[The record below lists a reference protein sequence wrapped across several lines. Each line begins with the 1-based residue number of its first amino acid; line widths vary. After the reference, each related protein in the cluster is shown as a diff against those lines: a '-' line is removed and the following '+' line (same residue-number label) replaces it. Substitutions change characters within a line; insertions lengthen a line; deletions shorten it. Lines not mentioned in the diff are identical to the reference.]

1 MAANRILIVEDE
13 PLIAMML
20 EDFVEMV
27 GKSVAGIVDNVA
39 GAMTAIE
46 AGGVEAAILDLNL
59 RGGEKS
65 TPVAAA
71 LSKRGIPFVF
81 ATGGGD
87 ESLDPGF
94 RDRPCLH
101 KPFTMESVE
110 QVLASL

>member
-27 GKSVAGIVDNVA
+27 GKSVAGVA
-39 GAMTAIE
+39 DSVATALTTIE

-65 TPVAAA
+65 TPGRRGAA
-71 LSKRGIPFVF
+71 RPRH
-81 ATGGGD
+81 
-87 ESLDPGF
+87 SLHL
-94 RDRPCLH
+94 RDRRW
-101 KPFTMESVE
+101 
-110 QVLASL
+110 